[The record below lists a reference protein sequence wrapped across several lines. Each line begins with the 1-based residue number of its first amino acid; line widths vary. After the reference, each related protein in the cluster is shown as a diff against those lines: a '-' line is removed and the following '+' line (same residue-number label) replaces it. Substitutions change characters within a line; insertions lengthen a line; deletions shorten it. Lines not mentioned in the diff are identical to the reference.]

1 MPPNLNLNAGFFPRL
16 LETHRNV
23 LRWETLTEWDSL
35 ERRCLRETD
44 GVARHLILE
53 LTVILVRY
61 E

>member
-1 MPPNLNLNAGFFPRL
+1 MSVQTSCHSKKKV
-16 LETHRNV
+16 ETHRNV